1 MTIAAGNYVLSN
13 GSVVKSLGGS
23 TLNGMRAYFAK
34 KGAEAKSLS
43 MDIEGEATGIQFVN
57 GEVETVGD
65 IYTVGGQ
72 LVRRN
77 STVKGLPEGIYMIN
91 GNKVVVRK

>member
-1 MTIAAGNYVLSN
+1 VLAVAHEDVHVPAL
-13 GSVVKSLGGS
+13 GSSGDLSFHLGH
-23 TLNGMRAYFAK
+23 
-34 KGAEAKSLS
+34 
-43 MDIEGEATGIQFVN
+43 

-72 LVRRN
+72 LVPRN

>member
-1 MTIAAGNYVLSN
+1 MKLTS
-13 GSVVKSLGGS
+13 GS
-23 TLNGMRAYFAK
+23 TLKSYRAYLAANGASV
-34 KGAEAKSLS
+34 KGLS
-43 MDIEGEATGIQFVN
+43 IEMDDVPTGIELVN